1 MHVQE
6 HVSQGSEHDC
16 TRTCRL
22 CPIPVVSC
30 RLCVSPLCQ
39 MGNAALQTAGHPT
52 LYTVRKLEDWV
63 SNSIYRWRLRQVTHM
78 CTCRLHC
85 FSNTARPSGE
95 GHLALH
101 IYATAAALSIASE
114 A

>member
-1 MHVQE
+1 M
-6 HVSQGSEHDC
+6 S
-16 TRTCRL
+16 
-22 CPIPVVSC
+22 PVPPVC
-30 RLCVSPLCQ
+30 RLCVYPLSQ

-101 IYATAAALSIASE
+101 IYATAAALPIASE